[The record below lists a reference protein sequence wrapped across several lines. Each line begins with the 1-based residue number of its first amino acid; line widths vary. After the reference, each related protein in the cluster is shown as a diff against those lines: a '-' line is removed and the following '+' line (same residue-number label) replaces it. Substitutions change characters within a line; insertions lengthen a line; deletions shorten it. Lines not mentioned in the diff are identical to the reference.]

1 MTAMGPLGEPS
12 GRPVGPTPSDLPSE
26 PPGPGVAAELSA
38 KAADTVDL
46 IVETIHDKALRPLL
60 LAARAVVF
68 GLLAAVL
75 GLVVLV
81 LVAVALVRLF
91 DVYVFDGRVWASDA
105 LLGSV
110 FVAAGVLAWSRRTGR
125 SASTEG

>member
-1 MTAMGPLGEPS
+1 MTATGSSTES
-12 GRPVGPTPSDLPSE
+12 GRLGGSAPADGSSGS
-26 PPGPGVAAELSA
+26 PGLGAAADLSA

-46 IVETIHDKALRPLL
+46 VVETLHDKAIRPLI

-68 GLLAAVL
+68 GVLVAVL

-81 LVAVALVRLF
+81 LLAVALVRLL

-105 LLGSV
+105 LLGFV
-110 FVAAGVLAWSRRTGR
+110 FVAAGSFAWSRRTTRPG
-125 SASTEG
+125 AEG